1 VDKENKIKVKGS
13 FQDINFFEI
22 FDAMDDEFL
31 EELAFSDPKQLIRM
45 CTFLS
50 LDAQIKR
57 EGITHRK
64 KHIITD

>member
-1 VDKENKIKVKGS
+1 MDKENKIKVKGS

-31 EELAFSDPKQLIRM
+31 EEMALTDPKQLMRM
-45 CTFLS
+45 CAFLS
-50 LDAQIKR
+50 LDAQIKK
-57 EGITHRK
+57 EGITHKK